1 MVEYEYYTIMII
13 KNIKLKN
20 FRNYENLDFVLNN
33 RLNIIIGNNAQ
44 GKTNIL
50 ESIYFLSLTKS
61 FFAVNDKVVI
71 KKNCLYAR
79 IDGIIT
85 SNNGC
90 NNLSIL
96 VNNYGKY
103 LKIGNKEIK
112 KSSDYLGYLKV
123 ILFSPDNIR
132 LLKEGPSIRRRFL
145 NIEISQLSKRYI
157 LILNQFN
164 DLLKQRNEYL
174 KNIRNSLMDKDYML
188 ILNQKFAEL
197 AYQIYNFRND
207 FIVEINK
214 RIKDIYKSIINID
227 NIEIKYIT
235 DVKLNDKEIMI
246 NEIKDRLDKNY
257 DKEILYGNTLIGP
270 QRDDFSILLNGN
282 DISSYGSQGQMRI
295 AILSV
300 KLSEIDI
307 IFNKFGEYPVILL
320 DDIFSELDVDKRNK
334 LIKYLNCDRQ
344 VIITTT
350 DIENINEELV
360 NNAKLFKIDNGK
372 VIETREGMRDINEQ

>member
-1 MVEYEYYTIMII
+1 VVEYEYYTIMII

-96 VNNYGKY
+96 VNNCGKY

-174 KNIRNSLMDKDYML
+174 KNIRNSLVDKNYML

-235 DVKLNDKEIMI
+235 DIKLNDKETMI
-246 NEIKDRLDKNY
+246 NEIIDRLDRNY
-257 DKEILYGNTLIGP
+257 DKEILYGSTLIGP
-270 QRDDFSILLNGN
+270 QRDDFCILLNGN

-320 DDIFSELDVDKRNK
+320 DDIFSELDVDKKNK
-334 LIKYLNCDRQ
+334 LIKYLNCDKQ

-360 NNAKLFKIDNGK
+360 NNAKLFKIDKGK

>member
-79 IDGIIT
+79 IDGVIT

-334 LIKYLNCDRQ
+334 LIKYLNCDKQ

>member
-13 KNIKLKN
+13 RNIKLKN

-96 VNNYGKY
+96 VNNCGKY

-174 KNIRNSLMDKDYML
+174 KNIRNSLVDKDYML

-197 AYQIYNFRND
+197 AYHIYNFRND

-235 DVKLNDKEIMI
+235 DIKLNDKETMI
-246 NEIKDRLDKNY
+246 NEIIDRLDRNY
-257 DKEILYGNTLIGP
+257 DKEILYGSTLIGP
-270 QRDDFSILLNGN
+270 QRDDFCILLNGN

-334 LIKYLNCDRQ
+334 LIKYLNCDKQ

-372 VIETREGMRDINEQ
+372 VIETREGMRDINE

>member
-96 VNNYGKY
+96 VNSCGKY

-174 KNIRNSLMDKDYML
+174 KNIRNSLVDKDYML

-235 DVKLNDKEIMI
+235 DIKLNDKETMI
-246 NEIKDRLDKNY
+246 NEIIDRLDRNY
-257 DKEILYGNTLIGP
+257 DKEILYGSTLIGP
-270 QRDDFSILLNGN
+270 QRDDFCILLNGN

>member
-79 IDGIIT
+79 IDGVIT

-235 DVKLNDKEIMI
+235 DIKLNDKETMI
-246 NEIKDRLDKNY
+246 NEIIDRLDRNY
-257 DKEILYGNTLIGP
+257 DKEILYGSTLIGP
-270 QRDDFSILLNGN
+270 QRDDFCILLNGN

-334 LIKYLNCDRQ
+334 LIKYLNCDKQ

>member
-13 KNIKLKN
+13 RNIKLKN

-96 VNNYGKY
+96 VNSCGKY

-174 KNIRNSLMDKDYML
+174 KNIRNSLVDKDYML

-227 NIEIKYIT
+227 NIKIKYIT
-235 DVKLNDKEIMI
+235 DIKLNDKETMI
-246 NEIKDRLDKNY
+246 NEIIDRLDRNY
-257 DKEILYGNTLIGP
+257 DKEILYGSTLIGP
-270 QRDDFSILLNGN
+270 QRDDFCILLNGN

-334 LIKYLNCDRQ
+334 LIKYLNCDKQ

>member
-79 IDGIIT
+79 IDGVIT

-334 LIKYLNCDRQ
+334 LIKYLNCDKQ

-372 VIETREGMRDINEQ
+372 VIETKEGMRDINEQ

>member
-61 FFAVNDKVVI
+61 FFAVNDKVVM

-85 SNNGC
+85 SNNGW

-96 VNNYGKY
+96 VNSCGKY

-112 KSSDYLGYLKV
+112 KSSDYLGNLKV

-174 KNIRNSLMDKDYML
+174 KNIRNSLVDKDYML

-246 NEIKDRLDKNY
+246 NEIIDRLDKNY

-334 LIKYLNCDRQ
+334 LIKYLNCDKQ

>member
-174 KNIRNSLMDKDYML
+174 KNIRNSLVDKDYML

-334 LIKYLNCDRQ
+334 LIKYLNCDKQ

-372 VIETREGMRDINEQ
+372 VIETKEGMRDINEQ

>member
-61 FFAVNDKVVI
+61 FFAANDKVVI

-79 IDGIIT
+79 IDGVIT

-372 VIETREGMRDINEQ
+372 VIETKEGMRDINEQ

>member
-1 MVEYEYYTIMII
+1 MII

-79 IDGIIT
+79 IDGVIT

>member
-235 DVKLNDKEIMI
+235 DIKLNDKETMI
-246 NEIKDRLDKNY
+246 NEIIDRLDRNY
-257 DKEILYGNTLIGP
+257 DKEILYGSTLIGP
-270 QRDDFSILLNGN
+270 QRDDFCILLNGN

-372 VIETREGMRDINEQ
+372 VIETKEGMRDINEQ

>member
-157 LILNQFN
+157 VILNQFN

-174 KNIRNSLMDKDYML
+174 KNIRNSLVDKDYML

-235 DVKLNDKEIMI
+235 DIKLNDKETMI
-246 NEIKDRLDKNY
+246 NEIIDRLDRNY
-257 DKEILYGNTLIGP
+257 DKEILYGSTLIGP
-270 QRDDFSILLNGN
+270 QRDDFCILLNGN

-334 LIKYLNCDRQ
+334 LIKYLNCDKQ

>member
-79 IDGIIT
+79 IDGVIT

-320 DDIFSELDVDKRNK
+320 DDIFSELDVDNRNK

>member
-79 IDGIIT
+79 IDGVIT

-235 DVKLNDKEIMI
+235 DIKLNDKETMI
-246 NEIKDRLDKNY
+246 NEIIDRLDRNY
-257 DKEILYGNTLIGP
+257 DKEILYGSTLIGP
-270 QRDDFSILLNGN
+270 QRDDFCILLNGN

>member
-13 KNIKLKN
+13 RNIKLKN

-50 ESIYFLSLTKS
+50 EFIYFLSLTKS

-79 IDGIIT
+79 IDGVIT

-174 KNIRNSLMDKDYML
+174 KNIRNSLVDKDYML

-235 DVKLNDKEIMI
+235 DIKLNDKETMI
-246 NEIKDRLDKNY
+246 NEIIDRLDRNY
-257 DKEILYGNTLIGP
+257 DKEILYGSTLIGP
-270 QRDDFSILLNGN
+270 QRDDFCILLNGN

-372 VIETREGMRDINEQ
+372 VIETKEGMRDINEQ

>member
-79 IDGIIT
+79 IDGVIT

-174 KNIRNSLMDKDYML
+174 KNIRNSLVDKDYML

-246 NEIKDRLDKNY
+246 NEIIDRLDKNY

-350 DIENINEELV
+350 DIENINEEFV

>member
-79 IDGIIT
+79 IDGVIT

-174 KNIRNSLMDKDYML
+174 KNIRNSLVDKDYML

-235 DVKLNDKEIMI
+235 DIKLNDKETMI
-246 NEIKDRLDKNY
+246 NEIIDRLDRNY
-257 DKEILYGNTLIGP
+257 DKEILYGSTLIGP
-270 QRDDFSILLNGN
+270 QRDDFCILLNGN

>member
-174 KNIRNSLMDKDYML
+174 KNIRNSLVDKDYML

-372 VIETREGMRDINEQ
+372 VIETKEGMRDINEQ

>member
-174 KNIRNSLMDKDYML
+174 KNIRNSLVDKDYML

-235 DVKLNDKEIMI
+235 DIKLNDKETMI
-246 NEIKDRLDKNY
+246 NEIIDRLDRNY
-257 DKEILYGNTLIGP
+257 DKEILYGSTLIGP
-270 QRDDFSILLNGN
+270 QRDDFCILLNGN

-334 LIKYLNCDRQ
+334 LIKYLNCDKQ

-372 VIETREGMRDINEQ
+372 VIETKEGMRDINEQ

>member
-1 MVEYEYYTIMII
+1 MYI
-13 KNIKLKN
+13 KSIELKN
-20 FRNYENLDFVLNN
+20 FRNYDDLNLSFNK
-33 RLNIIIGNNAQ
+33 NINLILGNNAQ

-79 IDGIIT
+79 IDGVIT

-174 KNIRNSLMDKDYML
+174 KNIRNSFMDKDYML

>member
-13 KNIKLKN
+13 RNIKLKN

-85 SNNGC
+85 SINGC

-96 VNNYGKY
+96 VNNCGKY

-350 DIENINEELV
+350 YIENINEELV

>member
-79 IDGIIT
+79 IDGVIT

-246 NEIKDRLDKNY
+246 NEIIDRLDKNY

>member
-79 IDGIIT
+79 IDGVIT

-96 VNNYGKY
+96 INNYGKY

-246 NEIKDRLDKNY
+246 NEIIDRLDKNY

>member
-13 KNIKLKN
+13 RNIKLKN

-79 IDGIIT
+79 IDGVIT

-164 DLLKQRNEYL
+164 NLLKQRNEYL

>member
-79 IDGIIT
+79 IDGVIT

-235 DVKLNDKEIMI
+235 DVKLNDKETMI
-246 NEIKDRLDKNY
+246 NEIIDRLDRNY
-257 DKEILYGNTLIGP
+257 DKEILYGSTLIGP
-270 QRDDFSILLNGN
+270 QRDDFCILLNGN

-334 LIKYLNCDRQ
+334 LIKYLNCDKQ

-372 VIETREGMRDINEQ
+372 VIETREGMRDINE

>member
-13 KNIKLKN
+13 RNIKLKN

-79 IDGIIT
+79 IDGVIT

-145 NIEISQLSKRYI
+145 NIEISQLSKIYI

-246 NEIKDRLDKNY
+246 NEIIDRLDKNY

-334 LIKYLNCDRQ
+334 LIKYLNCDKQ

>member
-79 IDGIIT
+79 IDGVIT

-246 NEIKDRLDKNY
+246 NEIIDRLDKNY

-334 LIKYLNCDRQ
+334 LIKYLNCDKQ

>member
-13 KNIKLKN
+13 RNIKLKN

-79 IDGIIT
+79 IDGVIT

-174 KNIRNSLMDKDYML
+174 KNIRNSLVDKDYML

-235 DVKLNDKEIMI
+235 DIKLNDKETMI
-246 NEIKDRLDKNY
+246 NEIIDRLDRNY
-257 DKEILYGNTLIGP
+257 DKEILYGSTLIGP
-270 QRDDFSILLNGN
+270 QRDDFCILLNGN

-334 LIKYLNCDRQ
+334 LIKYLNCDKQ

>member
-13 KNIKLKN
+13 RNIKLKN

-96 VNNYGKY
+96 VNSCGKY

-174 KNIRNSLMDKDYML
+174 KNIRNSLVDKDYML

-235 DVKLNDKEIMI
+235 DIKLNDKETMI
-246 NEIKDRLDKNY
+246 NEIIDRLDRNY
-257 DKEILYGNTLIGP
+257 DKEILYGSTLIGP
-270 QRDDFSILLNGN
+270 QRDDFCILLNGN

-334 LIKYLNCDRQ
+334 LIKYLNCDKQ

-372 VIETREGMRDINEQ
+372 VIETRERMRDINEQ

>member
-96 VNNYGKY
+96 VNSCGKY

-174 KNIRNSLMDKDYML
+174 KNIRNSLVDKDYML

-235 DVKLNDKEIMI
+235 DIKLNDKETMI
-246 NEIKDRLDKNY
+246 NEIIDRLDRNY
-257 DKEILYGNTLIGP
+257 DKEILYGSTLIGP
-270 QRDDFSILLNGN
+270 QRDDFCILLNGN

-334 LIKYLNCDRQ
+334 LIKYLNCDKQ

-372 VIETREGMRDINEQ
+372 VIETKEGMRDINEQ

>member
-79 IDGIIT
+79 IDGVIT

-174 KNIRNSLMDKDYML
+174 KNIRNSLVDKDYML

-246 NEIKDRLDKNY
+246 NEIIDRLDKNY

>member
-79 IDGIIT
+79 IDGVIT

-372 VIETREGMRDINEQ
+372 VIETREGMRDINE

>member
-79 IDGIIT
+79 IDGVIT

-174 KNIRNSLMDKDYML
+174 KNIRNSLVDKDYML

-235 DVKLNDKEIMI
+235 DIKLNDKETMI
-246 NEIKDRLDKNY
+246 NEIIDRLDRNY
-257 DKEILYGNTLIGP
+257 DKEILYGSTLIGP

-372 VIETREGMRDINEQ
+372 VIETKEGMRDINEQ

>member
-112 KSSDYLGYLKV
+112 KSSDYLGNLKV

-188 ILNQKFAEL
+188 ILNQKFGEL

-320 DDIFSELDVDKRNK
+320 DDIFSELDVDKKNK
-334 LIKYLNCDRQ
+334 LIKYLNCDKQ

>member
-79 IDGIIT
+79 IDGVIT

-246 NEIKDRLDKNY
+246 NEIIDRLDKNY

-282 DISSYGSQGQMRI
+282 DISSYGSQVQMRI

>member
-13 KNIKLKN
+13 RNIKLKN

-79 IDGIIT
+79 IDGVIT

-174 KNIRNSLMDKDYML
+174 KNIRNSLVDKDYML

-246 NEIKDRLDKNY
+246 NEIIDRLDKNY

-334 LIKYLNCDRQ
+334 LIKYLNCDKQ

-372 VIETREGMRDINEQ
+372 VIETREGMRDINE